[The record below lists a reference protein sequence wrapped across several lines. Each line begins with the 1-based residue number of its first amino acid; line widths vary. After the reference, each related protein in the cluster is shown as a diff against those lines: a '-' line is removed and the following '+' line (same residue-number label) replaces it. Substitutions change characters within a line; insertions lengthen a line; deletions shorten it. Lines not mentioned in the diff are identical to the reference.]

1 MGTQGAG
8 NGKPE
13 SGKPQSRE
21 PETASRELE
30 TAHLTRVRDTRECI
44 QMTKP
49 GVI

>member
-1 MGTQGAG
+1 MVTQGAG

-21 PETASRELE
+21 LE
-30 TAHLTRVRDTRECI
+30 TAHLTRIRDTRECI
-44 QMTKP
+44 DMTKP